1 MLLPLYII
9 LYKNK
14 NMGTFNTNSNKEI
27 KKEEIEVKL
36 GERIEERNTDHA
48 VRIPLSVINKVSKSI
63 CKIFYK
69 ENDKDINGTGFFM
82 LLNNNVKRLITN
94 YHVINEN
101 IDNINIILYNNKKI
115 KINLKK
121 RYYGFY
127 QDLDIT
133 IVDIEDV
140 NEIIKNIEFLD
151 YDLNY
156 IKGYNQY
163 INIDLFTLEYPKN
176 EIEVASGKII
186 KIINN
191 NEFIHTIDTDY
202 GSSGC
207 PIILSNTLKVV
218 GIHKAGDKNEKI
230 NYGTF
235 IGEIINKS
243 NQLKKFDNKINSKKS
258 TIESH
263 DDEKNFFS
271 DDKDKEK
278 KIDDVSFIGE
288 IINNNNKLKKLDKQ
302 KSSHNEKN
310 ENISYSWGYSWAST
324 RIRKELMD
332 LNIHPPPNCSAG
344 PINQDMFHWKAT
356 IMGPWDTPYEG
367 GVFFLNIY
375 FPIDYPLKPP
385 KCTFITRIYHPN
397 IDSNGSISL
406 NILQEDWSPN
416 LTIIKILLCISA
428 LIADPYLDPNPYGP
442 LVPEIDHIYR
452 TNRAQFKAT
461 AREWTQKYAN

>member
-385 KCTFITRIYHPN
+385 KCTFITKIYHPN

>member
-36 GERIEERNTDHA
+36 GERIKERYTDHA

-127 QDLDIT
+127 QYLDIT

-140 NEIIKNIEFLD
+140 NEIIKNIAFLD

-263 DDEKNFFS
+263 DDEKNFFR

>member
-1 MLLPLYII
+1 
-9 LYKNK
+9 
-14 NMGTFNTNSNKEI
+14 
-27 KKEEIEVKL
+27 
-36 GERIEERNTDHA
+36 
-48 VRIPLSVINKVSKSI
+48 
-63 CKIFYK
+63 
-69 ENDKDINGTGFFM
+69 M
-82 LLNNNVKRLITN
+82 LLNNNMKCLITN

-207 PIILSNTLKVV
+207 PIILSNTLKVI
-218 GIHKAGDKNEKI
+218 GIHKEGDKNEKI

-235 IGEIINKS
+235 IGEIINKN
-243 NQLKKFDNKINSKKS
+243 NQLKKIQKKINSKKS
-258 TIESH
+258 TIEKKFDWNY

-278 KIDDVSFIGE
+278 KIDDDSFITTY
-288 IINNNNKLKKLDKQ
+288 ID
-302 KSSHNEKN
+302 EKN
-310 ENISYSWGYSWAST
+310 ENIAYSHDCST
-324 RIRKELMD
+324 SIWRIRKELMNFNRD
-332 LNIHPPPNCSAG
+332 PPPICSAG
-344 PINQDMFHWKAT
+344 PINEDNIFHWEAT
-356 IMGPWDTPYEG
+356 ILGPWDTPYQG
-367 GVFFLNIY
+367 GIFFLNIH
-375 FPIDYPLKPP
+375 FPMNYPYEPP
-385 KCTFITRIYHPN
+385 KCRFNTRIFHPN
-397 IDSNGSISL
+397 INSNGSISL
-406 NILQEDWSPN
+406 NILQEDWYPN
-416 LTIIKILLCISA
+416 LTIDRILLCISA
-428 LIADPYLDPNPYGP
+428 LIADPYLDPYPYGP

-452 TNRAQFKAT
+452 TNRARFEAI
-461 AREWTQKYAN
+461 AREWT

>member
-1 MLLPLYII
+1 MH
-9 LYKNK
+9 
-14 NMGTFNTNSNKEI
+14 S
-27 KKEEIEVKL
+27 KK
-36 GERIEERNTDHA
+36 R
-48 VRIPLSVINKVSKSI
+48 VINKVSKSI

-69 ENDKDINGTGFFM
+69 ENNKDINGTGFFM
-82 LLNNNVKRLITN
+82 LLNNNMKCLITN

-207 PIILSNTLKVV
+207 PIILSNTLKVI
-218 GIHKAGDKNEKI
+218 GIHKEGDKNEKI
-230 NYGTF
+230 NY
-235 IGEIINKS
+235 
-243 NQLKKFDNKINSKKS
+243 
-258 TIESH
+258 
-263 DDEKNFFS
+263 
-271 DDKDKEK
+271 
-278 KIDDVSFIGE
+278 
-288 IINNNNKLKKLDKQ
+288 
-302 KSSHNEKN
+302 
-310 ENISYSWGYSWAST
+310 
-324 RIRKELMD
+324 
-332 LNIHPPPNCSAG
+332 
-344 PINQDMFHWKAT
+344 
-356 IMGPWDTPYEG
+356 
-367 GVFFLNIY
+367 
-375 FPIDYPLKPP
+375 
-385 KCTFITRIYHPN
+385 
-397 IDSNGSISL
+397 
-406 NILQEDWSPN
+406 
-416 LTIIKILLCISA
+416 
-428 LIADPYLDPNPYGP
+428 
-442 LVPEIDHIYR
+442 
-452 TNRAQFKAT
+452 
-461 AREWTQKYAN
+461 